1 MDRIPAVEVQSP
13 PLSTDGKFH
22 VKLIEGR
29 YQFIRRLTSW
39 SLIFLFFA
47 VVWVQ
52 QDGQPWVLFSFEQRA
67 IFLFG
72 KALSWHDLPLLSGL
86 MITGGGVL
94 FFLSVGWGRVW
105 CGFACPQSIW
115 TWIFIR
121 IEQWTEG
128 RARERAKIDQQ
139 LFAGPGFLQRLLKHL
154 LWLAVAGI
162 TAITFT
168 GYFIPIREMA
178 TDIYTLQASPA
189 LTSWLIIMAAL
200 TYLNAGLVREKICLH
215 ACPYSRFQSVMFD
228 SNTLTVSYDK
238 ERGEPRTKRRSDN
251 GNSGDCVDCDLC
263 VQVCPTG
270 IDIRDGLQA
279 ACIDC
284 AACIDACDSVMAK
297 LKRPKGLIGFYSE
310 AKLTKQTQTQTQ
322 TIIRPRLMAYAL
334 LIIGSMSAVFY
345 GFTDTTEL
353 LVEIRRDRTTLF
365 TQMEHNKVCNNY
377 LVKVES
383 FVPDQTVT
391 EVSVRGEEKFE
402 LHGQPEINLHINNST
417 WLPYR
422 VCAAD
427 LDNARYELEFTFSK
441 SGSYVS
447 KRTTFLTASI

>member
-39 SLIFLFFA
+39 PLIFLFFA
-47 VVWVQ
+47 VVWGQ

-238 ERGEPRTKRRSDN
+238 ERGEPRTKRRSDT

-297 LKRPKGLIGFYSE
+297 LKRPKGLIGFHSE
-310 AKLTKQTQTQTQ
+310 AELTKQTQTQ

-383 FVPDQTVT
+383 FIPDQTVT

-422 VCAAD
+422 VCATD